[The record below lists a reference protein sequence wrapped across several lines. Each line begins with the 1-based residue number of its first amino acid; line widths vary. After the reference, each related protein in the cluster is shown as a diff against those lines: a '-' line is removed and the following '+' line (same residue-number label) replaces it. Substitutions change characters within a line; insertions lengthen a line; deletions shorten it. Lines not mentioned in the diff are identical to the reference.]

1 MTCTVATGSIGS
13 RNNTVPRLLRSV
25 TRTLAPA
32 VSPLAIRCRCC
43 RRVCRV
49 CQVASAIT
57 VMAPSTSRVTVRIWP
72 DPSDA
77 GVTLGSFGSMPG
89 SIRPLAENHMA
100 ERQRP
105 SPKTRPDLRFC
116 GADDEI

>member
-32 VSPLAIRCRCC
+32 VSPLAM
-43 RRVCRV
+43 RRRG
-49 CQVASAIT
+49 
-57 VMAPSTSRVTVRIWP
+57 
-72 DPSDA
+72 DA
-77 GVTLGSFGSMPG
+77 WQRSGSMPG
-89 SIRPLAENHMA
+89 SIRPLAENHVA